1 MKERHVRRL
10 IVGLLMAAVLSVW
23 SLTLSLHVMTDV
35 TGALRPGPPPIV
47 AVVAPLPSGSLPSST
62 TTKPYFVL
70 HVGPPKTATTSIQC
84 GLDLLSA
91 DLAKEDAY
99 YFVGKRCPR
108 FSSGIMGNG
117 EGGIPGHHLM
127 MGLIDANPHSRGFE
141 RLKERMD
148 YHRTRGNHMI
158 FSIEAMSNHLV
169 DRPETWK
176 MFLSLFEGWN
186 VRVVVAYRH
195 YFDWIRSM
203 YFQQHIGKKYREKW
217 PDQQG
222 LAHPSFQT
230 FLEYHLE
237 RWEKRDPSND
247 GHSWG
252 QHLSLYAL
260 QYFGKHFDDVQ
271 IFDLHQEGD
280 VLTNFICQMVPNAVN
295 MCRRLQKNALV
306 ETGVKR
312 ESHSFDADRL
322 ALAAY
327 QARLFNQNI
336 GRTAAVKTISAELEK
351 TGDLFK
357 AQNLACMDD
366 ALVSRFLNASL
377 WFEEQVVAS
386 SRSPASSVGFRRTPS
401 DHVEA
406 FQSANRSGKFCEI
419 DTDAVLQLPHWKD
432 FLSSMQDTLN

>member
-10 IVGLLMAAVLSVW
+10 IVGLLVSAVLSVW
-23 SLTLSLHVMTDV
+23 YLTVSLDV
-35 TGALRPGPPPIV
+35 TDATGSGPGPPPILD
-47 AVVAPLPSGSLPSST
+47 AVAPLPSGSLLSAAP
-62 TTKPYFVL
+62 TKPYFVL

-108 FSSGIMGNG
+108 FSGIMGNG

-141 RLKERMD
+141 RLQERMD
-148 YHRTRGNHMI
+148 YHRTKGNHMI

-222 LAHPSFQT
+222 LVHPSFT
-230 FLEYHLE
+230 KFLEYHLE

-260 QYFGKHFDDVQ
+260 QYFGNHFDDVQ

-280 VLTNFICQMVPNAVN
+280 VLTNFICQMVANANN
-295 MCRRLQKNALV
+295 MCRRLQTNAFV
-306 ETGVKR
+306 DTGVKR

-322 ALAAY
+322 AVAAY
-327 QARLFNQNI
+327 QSGLFHKNI

-351 TGDLFK
+351 TGDLLI
-357 AQNLACMDD
+357 AQNLACIDD

-386 SRSPASSVGFRRTPS
+386 SRLQGNVVSSVGLRRTPS

-406 FQSANRSGKFCEI
+406 FQSARRSGKFCEI

-432 FLSSMQDTLN
+432 FLTSMKAP